1 MTTPQS
7 AAAPAGTVG
16 AVVGQRNYLVI
27 QGAADITTDWRD
39 VETLL
44 DGEYAARV
52 MPSRLAEYQRGDC
65 HAMRFTEYRMVWRT
79 VTDRSMPNTRP
90 VRTDGPQRDS
100 GTHEAVVGRSEDA

>member
-39 VETLL
+39 VESLL

-52 MPSRLAEYQRGDC
+52 MPPRLDEYRRGDC
-65 HAMRFTEYRMVWRT
+65 RAMRFTEYRMVWRT
-79 VTDRSMPNTRP
+79 VTDRAMPNTALKGANG
-90 VRTDGPQRDS
+90 GP
-100 GTHEAVVGRSEDA
+100 AK